1 MPTVKFVKEKKEI
14 QVPEGTNLR
23 RAALDAG
30 VNLYNGINGLG
41 ASINKVF
48 NCHGFGLCGTCLVT
62 VSKGMENLSK
72 MGIRERLEFKGIPTP
87 GAALHYIGHE
97 DTMRVACLTE
107 VHGDVEVLTGPE
119 LNLWG
124 ENFFS

>member
-62 VSKGMENLSK
+62 ISKGMENLSK
-72 MGIRERLEFKGIPTP
+72 MGIR
-87 GAALHYIGHE
+87 
-97 DTMRVACLTE
+97 
-107 VHGDVEVLTGPE
+107 
-119 LNLWG
+119 
-124 ENFFS
+124 